1 MGEEKKKV
9 NFDIDQNKEGFY
21 ANNIAIFNNPTEFV
35 LDFTQVTP
43 RINMVEE
50 KQIVTYV
57 VKHNAVVLEPKQ
69 AKNFFN
75 LLKENIE
82 RYEKKFGKIQLPK
95 GKKQKKEG
103 LPKNFSD
110 YIG

>member
-1 MGEEKKKV
+1 MGEEKKKI
-9 NFDIDQNKEGFY
+9 NLDIDQNKESFY

-35 LDFTQVTP
+35 LDFTQITP
-43 RINMVEE
+43 RINIVEDR
-50 KQIVTYV
+50 QVVTYII
-57 VKHNAVVLEPKQ
+57 KHNAVVLEPKQ

-82 RYEKKFGKIQLPK
+82 GYEKKFGKIQLPK
-95 GKKQKKEG
+95 GKKQKKEC
-103 LPKNFSD
+103 LPKNFSE